1 MLCKFDVRN
10 YSEFSMKFPY
20 PHPGMLISSPRKHAH
35 FAVTATKT
43 SK

>member
-10 YSEFSMKFPY
+10 YSEFSMKIPY
-20 PHPGMLISSPRKHAH
+20 PHPGMLLSSLQKHVY

>member
-1 MLCKFDVRN
+1 MLRRFDVRN

-20 PHPGMLISSPRKHAH
+20 SHPGMLLYSPRKHAH

>member
-20 PHPGMLISSPRKHAH
+20 PHPGMLLSSPLKHAH